1 MRLLSSTIFH
11 GLCLA
16 AMIGACGGPASQGA
30 SGAVCFRDDECEPGL
45 VCVELACSSDLG
57 ALVSFGVG
65 PEDEPMD
72 AGGDA
77 SAGASGPTESVVER

>member
-1 MRLLSSTIFH
+1 
-11 GLCLA
+11 
-16 AMIGACGGPASQGA
+16 MIGACGGPASQGA

-77 SAGASGPTESVVER
+77 SAEAAVPPESGGPNPDMPRLQHTK